1 MPRMMRNHRH
11 KAPIKPRRGRA
22 LQAAGGVSHRDLVV
36 QRKKWC
42 LFTSVPY
49 TNSTGAFSFGLTNIN
64 VSTTGAGIANSVYDQ
79 LMELASKTYEEYRIR
94 RIVLRAQP
102 GVGYTNDLRIKS
114 SIFSRV
120 DVNSQPT
127 IVNIDNLNSVIS
139 SESSVNRTLSERSNI
154 IIADYR
160 PICFSTGGIGAS
172 SRPILPGTMQWYNID
187 ERGSHLWRGATVCP
201 VIPEQV
207 QPNQLAMTVWVEVE
221 MDFRS
226 RRPEFENL
234 SGLEL
239 VDINETEN
247 ENRDFLRSPD
257 SGYESDDE
265 MSTT

>member
-1 MPRMMRNHRH
+1 MGFIMPRMMRNHRH
-11 KAPIKPRRGRA
+11 KAAIKPRRGRA

-42 LFTSVPY
+42 LFTSVPF
-49 TNSTGAFSFGLTNIN
+49 TNSTGAFSYGLNNIN
-64 VSTTGAGIANSVYDQ
+64 AST
-79 LMELASKTYEEYRIR
+79 TYEEYRIR
-94 RIVLRAQP
+94 RVVLRAQP
-102 GVGYTNDLRIKS
+102 GIGYTNDLRIKS
-114 SIFSRV
+114 SIFARV

-127 IVNIDNLNSVIS
+127 IANIDNLNSVIS
-139 SESSVNRTLSERSNI
+139 SEASVNRTLSERSNI

-172 SRPILPGTMQWYNID
+172 SRPILPGAMQWYNID

-239 VDINETEN
+239 VDINEKEN

>member
-1 MPRMMRNHRH
+1 MRMHRH
-11 KAPIKPRRGRA
+11 KAQIKPRRGRS

-42 LFTSVPY
+42 LFTSVPF
-49 TNSTGAFSFGLTNIN
+49 TNSTGAFSYGITNTN
-64 VSTTGAGIANSVYDQ
+64 VSVTGAGIANAVYDQ
-79 LMELASKTYEEYRIR
+79 LMTLASQTYEEYRIR
-94 RIVLRAQP
+94 RVVLRAQP
-102 GVGYTNDLRIKS
+102 GLGYTNDRRIKS
-114 SIFSRV
+114 SIFARV

-127 IVNIDNLNSVIS
+127 IVNLDNLNSVIA
-139 SESSVNRTLSERSNI
+139 SESSVNRTLSERSNVVL
-154 IIADYR
+154 ADYR

-172 SRPILPGTMQWYNID
+172 SRPILPGAMQWYNID
-187 ERGSHLWRGATVCP
+187 ERGSHLWRGATVAP
-201 VIPEQV
+201 VIPDTSFG
-207 QPNQLAMTVWVEVE
+207 PNELAMTVWVEVE